1 MIVKETATDDWTQQL
16 RKQHKKFLM
25 SHIKLKRYCVAA
37 IEVQATLSAIPK
49 GLWCLTLGHENTSHF
64 GRIKFVQTSH
74 SKWFSFATKTIR
86 TLNDL
91 KMAEY
96 WRSSLLLTLTCC
108 ELSFKR
114 VIEWNTGDDHHML
127 MIVRSMIITRKFFVA
142 TR

>member
-1 MIVKETATDDWTQQL
+1 
-16 RKQHKKFLM
+16 
-25 SHIKLKRYCVAA
+25 
-37 IEVQATLSAIPK
+37 
-49 GLWCLTLGHENTSHF
+49 
-64 GRIKFVQTSH
+64 
-74 SKWFSFATKTIR
+74 
-86 TLNDL
+86 
-91 KMAEY
+91 MAEY